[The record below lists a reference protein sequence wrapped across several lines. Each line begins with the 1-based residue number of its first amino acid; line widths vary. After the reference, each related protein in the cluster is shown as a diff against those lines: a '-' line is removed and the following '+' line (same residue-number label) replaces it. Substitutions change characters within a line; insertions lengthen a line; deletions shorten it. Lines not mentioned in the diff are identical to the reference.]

1 MEIKKLQDHILE
13 QQQVI
18 AKYYGETL
26 VLKKQLKEANELI
39 EENEAE
45 EEKYVKMFANWL
57 VDEGYLMDAEKVTN
71 LDINEVYNYW
81 NVN

>member
-26 VLKKQLKEANELI
+26 VQKKEI
-39 EENEAE
+39 EELKAE
-45 EEKYVKMFANWL
+45 NKLLRKQKNKWRELAESYVN
-57 VDEGYLMDAEKVTN
+57 
-71 LDINEVYNYW
+71 
-81 NVN
+81 